1 MCSMLLSEYQAQLT
15 AIIGRYA
22 QSDLII
28 SSELS
33 VDARTPKMGVIKGTL
48 GFVEGVRL
56 FFTEYVDTR
65 YRLEK
70 LTYSYHCQ
78 DAADRLLFRY
88 DNAAHK
94 PALAFPC
101 HKHLPSGA
109 IIEAE
114 VPDLAAILDEVLE
127 QFVL

>member
-1 MCSMLLSEYQAQLT
+1 MCSMLLSEYQAQVA

-22 QSDLII
+22 KSDLII
-28 SSELS
+28 ASELS
-33 VDARTPKMGVIKGTL
+33 IDARTPKMGVIKGSL
-48 GFVEGVRL
+48 VFVEGVRL

-70 LTYSYHCQ
+70 LSYSYHCQ
-78 DAADRLLFRY
+78 DAVDRLLFRY

-94 PALAFPC
+94 PALAFSC
-101 HKHLPSGA
+101 HKHLPSGEV
-109 IIEAE
+109 IEAAI
-114 VPDLAAILDEVLE
+114 PDLSTILDEVLE